1 MGAYKQEVLEF
12 ITERDTK
19 FRATGAQIFPEA
31 YASTVDQGVSRKL
44 PYLEKWIAAYPLLIG
59 VWLAAGW
66 ALWAGLTSRLEPV
79 IEKILGNL

>member
-1 MGAYKQEVLEF
+1 M
-12 ITERDTK
+12 
-19 FRATGAQIFPEA
+19 
-31 YASTVDQGVSRKL
+31 SRKL